1 MVDVSRA
8 IGISRVDNRLRI
20 VLPKIIREELGLKTG
35 DYVVFYV
42 GDNGEICI
50 AKARYPERVK
60 AVLI

>member
-8 IGISRVDNRLRI
+8 IGIARVDNRQRI
-20 VLPKIIREELGLKTG
+20 ALPRIIREELGLKTG

-50 AKARYPERVK
+50 AKAKYPVKIK